1 MSRLSAAA
9 KLIEE
14 QLSKIGMLGK
24 GGVTAAERIQQVTN
38 APAAQRLKNLSVED
52 RNLLQQAVP
61 GAVMAGAY
69 TLMGGGGLP
78 VAGLSALADV
88 GLSYG
93 GMKLA
98 GKFAPGQ
105 MATIRTMKNGKP
117 EYSQRYITSTP
128 QDIAGGL
135 GTVGAALGT
144 AALMPMP
151 QEESQ
156 AATTQ
161 QQNQQRAEV
170 NELENQIV
178 APGTNFQLQ
187 GIPYR
192 DYLADMGVRPY

>member
-1 MSRLSAAA
+1 VG
-9 KLIEE
+9 
-14 QLSKIGMLGK
+14 IG
-24 GGVTAAERIQQVTN
+24 V
-38 APAAQRLKNLSVED
+38 SH
-52 RNLLQQAVP
+52 
-61 GAVMAGAY
+61 
-69 TLMGGGGLP
+69 GLP
-78 VAGLSALADV
+78 PL
-88 GLSYG
+88 G
-93 GMKLA
+93 G
-98 GKFAPGQ
+98 
-105 MATIRTMKNGKP
+105 
-117 EYSQRYITSTP
+117 
-128 QDIAGGL
+128 GGL